1 MKGFLA
7 KFTSSHPYVVYG
19 RRQASLEV
27 MQNTS
32 LLLKWSGE
40 QEDFIA
46 PSPCTL
52 AKLGS
57 CSEPSY
63 AGDLFGAGA
72 SQQMI

>member
-1 MKGFLA
+1 M
-7 KFTSSHPYVVYG
+7 
-19 RRQASLEV
+19 EV

-40 QEDFIA
+40 QEDFVA

-57 CSEPSY
+57 CSEPPY
-63 AGDLFGAGA
+63 TGDPFGAGA
-72 SQQMI
+72 SKQMI